1 MSGEFEP
8 VIGLEIHVQLNT
20 KTKLFCS
27 CPNTYGEEPNT
38 VVCPVCLGLP
48 GALPVVNE
56 EAFKLAVRVAHAFRA
71 NIHQE
76 SEFYRKNYFYPD
88 LPKGYQITQ
97 YTRSIATEGAIDF
110 DVDGEVKTVRIER
123 MNIEDEAAKSIHTE
137 DGSVLLDFNRA
148 GIPLIEIVTKPD
160 IRSPREARL
169 FLERLKQTLRY
180 LGVSSCDME
189 KGELRVD
196 SNISVRPVG
205 SNELG
210 VKVELKNLNS
220 FKAVEDALSYEF
232 KRQVEV
238 IRRDEKVVQETRLWD
253 ENLHETRTMRAK
265 EEAHDYRYFPEP
277 DLLPVNIN
285 RDFIDHALKD
295 MPELPWEKERRF
307 EKLYGLKKSQILV
320 LTAEKEVADYFEEI
334 VEKLQ
339 SLTRKGSEAIKLAAN
354 WMSTEVLRHLH
365 EEGINIKDFRFRP
378 ADIASLLS
386 LVLKEEITLNIAK
399 DVFRK
404 MQETGLSAEEIV
416 EKEGLRQV
424 RDEELLENIVDEVIS
439 ENPEIVEK
447 YRKGKTGVLGFL
459 IGQVMKKTK
468 GKANAGV
475 VKSILEKKLS
485 S

>member
-1 MSGEFEP
+1 MSEEFEA

-20 KTKLFCS
+20 RTKLFCS

-56 EAFKLAVRVAHAFRA
+56 EAFRLAVKVAHAFSA
-71 NIHQE
+71 TIHQE

-97 YTRSIATEGAIDF
+97 YTRSIATDGIVEFDID
-110 DVDGEVKTVRIER
+110 GQKRSVRIER

-148 GIPLIEIVTKPD
+148 GIPLLEIVTLPD
-160 IRSPREARL
+160 MRSPKEARM

-180 LGVSSCDME
+180 LGISNCDME

-205 SNELG
+205 QDKLG
-210 VKVELKNLNS
+210 TKVELKNLNS
-220 FKAVEDALSYEF
+220 FKAVEDALTYEF
-232 KRQVEV
+232 ERQVNAIKNGEH
-238 IRRDEKVVQETRLWD
+238 IVQETRLWD
-253 ENLHETRTMRAK
+253 EGTRKTRTMRVK

-277 DLLPVNIN
+277 DLLPV
-285 RDFIDHALKD
+285 FIDEKFIRGSLKD
-295 MPELPWEKERRF
+295 LPELPWEKEIRF
-307 EKLYGLKKSQILV
+307 ERTFGLKKSQILV
-320 LTAEKEVADYFEEI
+320 LTQEKDVADYFEDL
-334 VEKLQ
+334 VEKLKKLSNKAQ
-339 SLTRKGSEAIKLAAN
+339 DSVKLAAN
-354 WMSTEVLRHLH
+354 WMTTEILRNLH
-365 EEGINIKDFRFRP
+365 ESGISISEFKFKP
-378 ADIASLLS
+378 KDIAELLS

-404 MQETGLSAEEIV
+404 MQETGKSATEIV
-416 EKEGLRQV
+416 EKEGLKQV
-424 RDEELLENIVDEVIS
+424 KDIDFLENVVNEVIN
-439 ENPEIVEK
+439 ENPDIVEK

-468 GKANAGV
+468 GKANAGI
-475 VKSILEKKLS
+475 VKNLLEKKLS
-485 S
+485 Q